1 MARRNVEHA
10 GPVLLVQRIW
20 EKTYWI
26 FGLLF
31 LALNFWI
38 YKNFGEWN
46 LVRFYAAV
54 FTVLGVGVLVYAV
67 RGRRMAEEGRHWLP
81 VRATIVRSE
90 VTKEESRT
98 MDSDSRMGP
107 QHMVYYY
114 PEIEYEYEVQ
124 GRTYHSNRLIAVQV
138 NFSRAD
144 AEAWVAK
151 YPGGAVVTAR
161 RHPENPE
168 LAVLQPGLEGFESR
182 YRIPFIV
189 GGVFLALGAVGLALI
204 SRLT

>member
-1 MARRNVEHA
+1 MARQEDVRRGSVS
-10 GPVLLVQRIW
+10 VFWRVW

-38 YKNFGEWN
+38 LKSFGEWN

-54 FTVLGVGVLVYAV
+54 FTVLGVGVLIYAL
-67 RGRRMAEEGRHWLP
+67 RAKRLAEESLHWLP
-81 VRATIVRSE
+81 VRARIVRSE
-90 VTKEESRT
+90 VTEEVSRSPSSSST
-98 MDSDSRMGP
+98 MGP
-107 QHMVYYY
+107 QYTVFYY

-124 GRTYHSNRLIAVQV
+124 GRTYHSNRLIAVRV
-138 NFSRAD
+138 NFSGAD
-144 AEAWVAK
+144 AQAWVAK
-151 YPGGAVVTAR
+151 YPAGAVVTAR
-161 RHPENPE
+161 RHPEKPE
-168 LAVLQPGLEGFESR
+168 LSVLEPGLVGFESR

-189 GGVFLALGAVGLALI
+189 GAAFFTVGAVTWLLV